1 FHAST
6 NGLLQFANPS
16 TAYSNSCLTS
26 GGGSSN
32 TIFVFWDDLRT
43 DVSGQPAGKIQYETI
58 GQAPHRKLVV
68 QWTNQYFYGSNL
80 PMGTFQAVLHEGS
93 NEVKLQYRY
102 LREAQST
109 GSSATIGMRGTPGQ
123 LNQHRSNQLNAV
135 AAEQA
140 ISYMPSA
147 DGSSYTVDTAAPYEF
162 LDISGLTPDAPA
174 PAARYLN
181 TSPSW
186 SWVKIPE
193 LNLYQIEVQTDAGE
207 TVLSETLGDVGAYI
221 WSEGFVSG
229 QTYRAR
235 VRGSVNNGGTWEL
248 WSGLSQPVTVDLVA
262 PQAQMVSGVQIG
274 EGAITWRYSATDALS
289 G

>member
-1 FHAST
+1 WPASAGLFQRFQRFVQVSLVWVLLGGGHMASVAGVNTGLAGDDYVAGPFPIGFEFRYHGQAVTQFYAST

-16 TAYSNSCLTS
+16 NAYSNSCLTS
-26 GGGSSN
+26 GGGPGN

-109 GSSATIGMRGTPGQ
+109 GSSATIGMRGPSGQ
-123 LNQHRSNQLNAV
+123 VNQHSCNQLNAV

-140 ISYMPSA
+140 ISYMP
-147 DGSSYTVDTAAPYEF
+147 
-162 LDISGLTPDAPA
+162 
-174 PAARYLN
+174 
-181 TSPSW
+181 
-186 SWVKIPE
+186 
-193 LNLYQIEVQTDAGE
+193 
-207 TVLSETLGDVGAYI
+207 
-221 WSEGFVSG
+221 
-229 QTYRAR
+229 
-235 VRGSVNNGGTWEL
+235 
-248 WSGLSQPVTVDLVA
+248 
-262 PQAQMVSGVQIG
+262 
-274 EGAITWRYSATDALS
+274 
-289 G
+289 